1 VNDPITTPPA
11 VRGRPP
17 KDINAPRGR
26 EQVVAATLEAAT
38 ELFSERGIAAVSVR
52 EVAAHA
58 GVNPALVHRYVG
70 GKTALVRAV
79 IDNQLDDMRSYLRT
93 TASSPLPALP
103 GAPERT
109 LATYQRIVAHIV
121 IEGGD
126 IREYQSEF
134 PVIHHVIEEIERRS
148 GADPRTARMRAAQL
162 FALDLAVRLFEP
174 VLLRAA
180 GLEPD
185 DTEDL
190 HRRVNELLRALAEER
205 EPGER

>member
-1 VNDPITTPPA
+1 MNDPVTRPPV

-17 KDINAPRGR
+17 KDVNAPRGR
-26 EQVVAATLEAAT
+26 EQVVAATIEAAA
-38 ELFSERGIAAVSVR
+38 ELFSERGIATVSVR
-52 EVAAHA
+52 EVASHA

-70 GKTALVRAV
+70 GKTELVRAA
-79 IDNQLDDMRSYLRT
+79 IDHLVEDMRGYLRT
-93 TASSPLPALP
+93 AASSPLPALP
-103 GAPERT
+103 GAPEQT
-109 LATYQRIVAHIV
+109 MATYQRIVAHIV

-134 PVIHHVIEEIERRS
+134 PVIHHVIDEIERRS
-148 GADPRTARMRAAQL
+148 GVDPRTARMRAAQL

-174 VLLRAA
+174 VLVRAA

-190 HRRVNELLRALAEER
+190 HQRVRELLMALAEE
-205 EPGER
+205 P